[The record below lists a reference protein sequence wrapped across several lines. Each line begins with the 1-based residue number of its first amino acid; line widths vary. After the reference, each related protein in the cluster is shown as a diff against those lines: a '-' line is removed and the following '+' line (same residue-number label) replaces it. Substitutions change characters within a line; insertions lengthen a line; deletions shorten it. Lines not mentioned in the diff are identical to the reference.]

1 MRIDKIRH
9 NIALKDEVPYIFI
22 VKMYGL
28 AEFVGHKIKL
38 FQLIETLLL
47 KILSLCKTILGD
59 KISDDFKMS
68 NESWAEFNEHIFSL
82 SCS

>member
-9 NIALKDEVPYIFI
+9 DITLKDEVSYIFI

-28 AEFVGHKIKL
+28 AEFIGHKIKL
-38 FQLIETLLL
+38 FQLNEKLLL

-59 KISDDFKMS
+59 KIGDNFKLSD
-68 NESWAEFNEHIFSL
+68 ESGAEFNEHIFLLNHS
-82 SCS
+82 